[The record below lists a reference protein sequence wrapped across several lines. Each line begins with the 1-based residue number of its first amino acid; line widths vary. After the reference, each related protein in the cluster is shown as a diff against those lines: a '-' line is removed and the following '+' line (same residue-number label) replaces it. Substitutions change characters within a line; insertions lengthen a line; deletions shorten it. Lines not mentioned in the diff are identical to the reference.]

1 MFPCSSETSAPGICL
16 DHDIQSLCFFSFFL
30 FPFFFFKFSGQLSNQ
45 FYIKK
50 AKEVSRMF
58 PNKVEGRVE
67 IASCNFHLFG
77 LEIVRFLGSLA
88 RSMIIE
94 VMWKCVPDSI
104 IMNSVQCYFSYENF
118 I

>member
-1 MFPCSSETSAPGICL
+1 
-16 DHDIQSLCFFSFFL
+16 
-30 FPFFFFKFSGQLSNQ
+30 
-45 FYIKK
+45 
-50 AKEVSRMF
+50 MF

-77 LEIVRFLGSLA
+77 LEIVRIFESLA